1 VAVRN
6 FQIADG
12 SEISSGSWAFWTE
25 VAKRERC
32 NEWLVRRPEGWQINA
47 TTRNLAALT

>member
-1 VAVRN
+1 MPRGVPG
-6 FQIADG
+6 G
-12 SEISSGSWAFWTE
+12 SSAFWTE

-32 NEWLVRRPEGWQINA
+32 NEWLVRRPERWQVNA